1 MLDNVSSDSNYII
14 MVRRF
19 YLLGVIIALYL
30 VLALGLHL
38 IYGPS
43 YPFLAGED
51 CWQPDGQGGWRAHGS
66 PLDSAPTETSV
77 EVPLL
82 LNYLPIF
89 VPALVLI
96 LFLFTPLRRHLDP
109 PPSKTTSDT
118 DTPPASDN

>member
-1 MLDNVSSDSNYII
+1 

-19 YLLGVIIALYL
+19 YLLFVVIGLYL
-30 VLALGLHL
+30 VLSLGLHL
-38 IYGPS
+38 MYGPS

-51 CWQPDGQGGWRAHGS
+51 CWMPDGQGGWRAHGS
-66 PLDSAPTETSV
+66 PLDQAPTEMSV

-89 VPALVLI
+89 IPALVLI

-109 PPSKTTSDT
+109 IPPPAGEAD
-118 DTPPASDN
+118 DTPVSEA